1 MHTYKSVKN
10 LIENLTDFYFSHD
23 RIQHDQI
30 SYHKTSKVKNM
41 MEQETIRFEQ
51 RDNDVFVY
59 GYPELKDRKGILA
72 GDRMAF
78 FFGEGWRNYELHVAN
93 TLTGKIRKLSTT
105 DGELLVDDND
115 IDNDA
120 IAKECDNG
128 IVNAQAK
135 AIRYAG
141 LNRWDG
147 FKDGLCA
154 ISWMLYPDGRYFAD
168 KDGFGMEDNDEE
180 EVYAIIDTDL
190 NIVEPFRP
198 IKDVAAYLKEIRKNK
213 RESVIKNRTMKTRI
227 FNLIIIDESGSM
239 QSIKKE
245 AIDSVNETIQTIRS
259 AQKKYEDQ
267 EHYVSLVT
275 FNDDVKTVYEC
286 VPVNEIKELTA
297 ETYQPDC
304 CTALYDA
311 MGISLNA
318 LRKKVAED
326 DKVLVTVVTDGYEN
340 SSKEYSGKAI
350 KALVDELKAKGWVFA
365 YIGANQDVEAVAATI
380 SITNVM
386 NFETTSVG
394 TQVMTDRV
402 NRSRERLYCCM
413 AKPDFSAAEANEN
426 FFDEDDEK

>member
-1 MHTYKSVKN
+1 MV
-10 LIENLTDFYFSHD
+10 
-23 RIQHDQI
+23 
-30 SYHKTSKVKNM
+30 
-41 MEQETIRFEQ
+41 EQGTIRFEQ
-51 RDNDVFVY
+51 QDNSVFVY

-72 GDRMAF
+72 GDGMAF
-78 FFGEGWRNYELHVAN
+78 FFGEGWRNYELYVAN

-105 DGELLVDDND
+105 DGELLVDDDD
-115 IDNDA
+115 IDYDL
-120 IAKECDNG
+120 IAKECENG
-128 IVNAQAK
+128 IDNARAK

-141 LNRWDG
+141 INRWDG

-168 KDGFGMEDNDEE
+168 SDGFGMEDNDEE
-180 EVYAIIDTDL
+180 EVYAIIDIDL

-198 IKDVAAYLKEIRKNK
+198 IKDVATYLEEIRKNK
-213 RESVIKNRTMKTRI
+213 RESVINKRTMKTRI

-259 AQKKYEDQ
+259 AQKKHEEQ

-286 VPVNEIKELTA
+286 GAVNEVKELTA
-297 ETYQPDC
+297 ETYRPDC

-340 SSKEYSGKAI
+340 ASKEYSGKAI

-394 TQVMTDRV
+394 THMMTDRV

-426 FFDEDDEK
+426 FFNEDDK

>member
-1 MHTYKSVKN
+1 
-10 LIENLTDFYFSHD
+10 
-23 RIQHDQI
+23 
-30 SYHKTSKVKNM
+30 M
-41 MEQETIRFEQ
+41 MEQETIRFKQ
-51 RDNDVFVY
+51 QDNDVFVY

-180 EVYAIIDTDL
+180 KVYAIIDTDL

-213 RESVIKNRTMKTRI
+213 RKSVIKNRTMKTRI

-245 AIDSVNETIQTIRS
+245 VIDSVNETIQTIRS
-259 AQKKYEDQ
+259 AQKKHEEQ
-267 EHYVSLVT
+267 VHYVSLVT
-275 FNDDVKTVYEC
+275 FNDDVKTIYEC
-286 VPVNEIKELTA
+286 VPVDEVKELTA
-297 ETYQPDC
+297 ETYRPDC

-350 KALVDELKAKGWVFA
+350 KALVDELKTKGWVFA
-365 YIGANQDVEAVAATI
+365 YIGANQDVEAVATTI

-426 FFDEDDEK
+426 FFDEDDK

>member
-1 MHTYKSVKN
+1 MIEKCIEFKIRDGEVVMH
-10 LIENLTDFYFSHD
+10 
-23 RIQHDQI
+23 
-30 SYHKTSKVKNM
+30 
-41 MEQETIRFEQ
+41 
-51 RDNDVFVY
+51 
-59 GYPELKDRKGILA
+59 GYPELENRKGVIV
-72 GDRMAF
+72 GDGIAF
-78 FFGEGWRNYELHVAN
+78 FFGEGWRNYELYIAN
-93 TLTGKIRKLSTT
+93 TITGKIRKLSTAN
-105 DGELLVDDND
+105 GNLLVDDND
-115 IDNDA
+115 IDYDA
-120 IAKECDNG
+120 IAKECENG
-128 IVNAQAK
+128 IGNAQAK

-168 KDGFGMEDNDEE
+168 EDGFGMEDNDEE

-213 RESVIKNRTMKTRI
+213 RESVINNRTMKTRI

-245 AIDSVNETIQTIRS
+245 AIDSVNEIIQTIRS
-259 AQKKYEDQ
+259 AQKKHDDQ

-286 VPVNEIKELTA
+286 VPVDEIKELTA

-350 KALVDELKAKGWVFA
+350 KALVDELKVKGWVFA

-386 NFETTSVG
+386 NFETTSAG
-394 TQVMTDRV
+394 THMMTDRV

-413 AKPDFSAAEANEN
+413 ARPDFSAAEANEN
-426 FFDEDDEK
+426 FFDEDDK

>member
-1 MHTYKSVKN
+1 M
-10 LIENLTDFYFSHD
+10 IEKCIEF
-23 RIQHDQI
+23 
-30 SYHKTSKVKNM
+30 K
-41 MEQETIRFEQ
+41 IRDGE
-51 RDNDVFVY
+51 VVIH
-59 GYPELKDRKGILA
+59 GYPELENRKGVIV
-72 GDRMAF
+72 GDGIAF
-78 FFGEGWRNYELHVAN
+78 FFGEGWRNYELYIAN
-93 TLTGKIRKLSTT
+93 TITGKIRKLSTAN
-105 DGELLVDDND
+105 GNLLVDDND
-115 IDNDA
+115 IDYDA
-120 IAKECDNG
+120 IAKECENG
-128 IVNAQAK
+128 IGNAQAK

-168 KDGFGMEDNDEE
+168 EDGFGMEDNDEE

-213 RESVIKNRTMKTRI
+213 RESVINNRTMKTRI

-259 AQKKYEDQ
+259 AQEKHEDQ
-267 EHYVSLVT
+267 EHYVSLIT
-275 FNDDVKTVYEC
+275 FNDDVKTIYEC
-286 VPVNEIKELTA
+286 VPVDEVKELTS
-297 ETYQPDC
+297 ETYRPDC
-304 CTALYDA
+304 CTALFDA

-326 DKVLVTVVTDGYEN
+326 DKVLVTIVTDGYEN

-350 KALVDELKAKGWVFA
+350 KALVDELKAKDWVFA

-394 TQVMTDRV
+394 TQVMTDHV

-426 FFDEDDEK
+426 FFEEDEK